1 MRRNTHNTRWVAADG
16 AHRTKSDN
24 ATGLETKRSQ
34 LSRHQASVSE
44 DAERSST
51 RTCAP
56 FPSHL
61 QTRTH
66 SPVSPTTP
74 HRNSSICAT
83 ESKDHLHL
91 EGQRKGSD
99 ATVFPSYPFTIE
111 KPQVKPKG
119 KWWKSTSRSGPVML
133 DLQSDKLYTVAREI
147 YKIGP
152 QGEGQ
157 EIWKG
162 VQDYRKKMHG
172 ITKEKQG
179 RSNQVKSE
187 TRPIART
194 IVPPN
199 VAPTDA
205 PPRRPPRPEYRF
217 TSEMDRRLDSF
228 PRTESHVSRSSGEVT
243 IGIDRSLRPI
253 ANIHKP
259 LPSVPRQSP
268 LITTQA
274 QKEQS
279 SRTTTKS
286 KERKDSRNVRKVE
299 DTKSSPWWKSSADK
313 QTLKAHDE
321 LKAKISRPRPIA
333 VLEQIRTV
341 NVTSQCDG
349 GGGSGAVRPPHVA
362 RDAVPS
368 SRHAHVDKKEARRPP
383 PLNLEQQHSERRKGK
398 QKASEE
404 MPSSHWCER
413 LLGSA
418 QSAGKPLRKRRS
430 PDISFAC
437 VGLDATTERYV
448 ADPGPSTQG
457 QPCTHSDFDARQD
470 ALIPEPLFIGM
481 GSDNRGDRS
490 SERYQAYDEILNEYS
505 SRA

>member
-1 MRRNTHNTRWVAADG
+1 MRRNTQDTRWVAADG
-16 AHRTKSDN
+16 GHRTEPDN
-24 ATGLETKRSQ
+24 AAGLETKQSHV
-34 LSRHQASVSE
+34 SRHKASVSE
-44 DAERSST
+44 DADRNST
-51 RTCAP
+51 RTCASAP
-56 FPSHL
+56 QHL

-74 HRNSSICAT
+74 HRISSIFVT
-83 ESKDHLHL
+83 ESKDYLYL

-111 KPQVKPKG
+111 RPQVKPKG
-119 KWWKSTSRSGPVML
+119 KWWKSTSRSGPAVL

-162 VQDYRKKMHG
+162 IQDYRKKMHD
-172 ITKEKQG
+172 ITKERQG
-179 RSNQVKSE
+179 RSKHVKSE

-199 VAPTDA
+199 VVRTDA
-205 PPRRPPRPEYRF
+205 PPRRPPRPEYHS
-217 TSEMDRRLDSF
+217 TSEMERRLNSF

-259 LPSVPRQSP
+259 LPSIPRQTP
-268 LITTQA
+268 LITTQV

-279 SRTTTKS
+279 SRSTTMS
-286 KERKDSRNVRKVE
+286 KERKDGRNVRKVE

-313 QTLKAHDE
+313 QTVKAHDE

-333 VLEQIRTV
+333 ALEQIRTV
-341 NVTSQCDG
+341 DVTSQCDG
-349 GGGSGAVRPPHVA
+349 GGGSGAVRPPPVA

-368 SRHAHVDKKEARRPP
+368 SGHAHVDKKEARRPP
-383 PLNLEQQHSERRKGK
+383 PLNLKQQHSERRKGK

-430 PDISFAC
+430 SDVSFAC

-448 ADPGPSTQG
+448 VDPGPSTQE
-457 QPCTHSDFDARQD
+457 QPRTHSDFDARQD
-470 ALIPEPLFIGM
+470 GLVPEPLFIGM
-481 GSDNRGDRS
+481 GSDNRSDRS

-505 SRA
+505 SRP